1 LKLYSI
7 SLGNIKRRKAKM
19 IFLILGL
26 IIGISTVVTL
36 ICITE
41 SMTKDIEERLN
52 QFGAN
57 IIMVPKNDNLSLSYG
72 GIDVGGVNYEVKE
85 FEQNNIPNIRK
96 IKDSKNLGIIAPKV
110 LGPVV
115 VNERKALLMGVI
127 FKEELALKNWWLKK
141 EGIFPQKKEEIMVG
155 SQAAALLKISAGD
168 MVEFSGQKFKVA
180 AVLNPTGASEDNA
193 IIADL
198 QKSQEIL
205 NKEGKISMVEIAAFC
220 QGCPISEMTLQ
231 IAEKFPNAKV
241 TAMKQAVMSKMQ
253 SIELFKSFSL
263 GVSILVIFIGSLL
276 VLVTMMGS
284 VNERTREIGIFRAI
298 GFRRGHVMQIILL
311 EALLLGIIG
320 GIIGFFLGN
329 LTAFSIIPMVMQDGN
344 FTGCRDKAPVNAP
357 FSYPKSSDPIKVG
370 VNAEQ
375 LSVIKDFCQ
384 RLDRKCI
391 FNAASSLPVP
401 RSPIIKTGRS
411 MDATFDICS

>member
-1 LKLYSI
+1 M
-7 SLGNIKRRKAKM
+7 RRKAKM
-19 IFLILGL
+19 LFLVIGL

-36 ICITE
+36 ISITE

-57 IIMVPKNDNLSLSYG
+57 IIMVPKSENLSLSYG

-85 FEQNNIPNIRK
+85 FDQESLVNIRK
-96 IKDSKNLGIIAPKV
+96 IKNSKNLGVIAPKV
-110 LGPVV
+110 LGQVIV
-115 VNERKALLMGVI
+115 KGKKVLLMGVI
-127 FKEELALKNWWLKK
+127 FEEELALKTWWFKK
-141 EGIFPQKKEEIMVG
+141 AGAFPKQKDEVVLG
-155 SQAAALLKISAGD
+155 SQVAALLGISVGD
-168 MVEFSGQKFKVA
+168 TIDLSGRQFKVA
-180 AVLNPTGASEDNA
+180 TVLNSTGASEDNA
-193 IIADL
+193 IIAEL
-198 QKSQEIL
+198 GESQKVL

-231 IAEKFPNAKV
+231 IAEKFPDAKV

-320 GIIGFFLGN
+320 GFIGFILGN
-329 LTAFSIIPMVMQDGN
+329 LTAYGIIPSVMKDGV
-344 FTGCRDKAPVNAP
+344 FA
-357 FSYPKSSDPIKVG
+357 G
-370 VNAEQ
+370 VN
-375 LSVIKDFCQ
+375 
-384 RLDRKCI
+384 
-391 FNAASSLPVP
+391 SSLGIISVLMAVGLSLLASLYPAYKASNMDP
-401 RSPIIKTGRS
+401 SEALRSL
-411 MDATFDICS
+411 

>member
-1 LKLYSI
+1 MKLHNI
-7 SLGNIKRRKAKM
+7 SLGNIMRRKAKM
-19 IFLILGL
+19 LFLVLGL

-36 ICITE
+36 ISITE

-57 IIMVPKNDNLSLSYG
+57 IIMVPKSENLSLSYG
-72 GIDVGGVNYEVKE
+72 GVDVGGVNYEVKE
-85 FEQNNIPNIRK
+85 FDQKNLVNIRK
-96 IKDSKNLGIIAPKV
+96 IKNSKNLGIIAPKV
-110 LGPVV
+110 LGPVIV
-115 VNERKALLMGVI
+115 KGKKVLLMGVI
-127 FKEELALKNWWLKK
+127 FEEELALKTWWFKK
-141 EGIFPQKKEEIMVG
+141 AGAFPQKKDEVILG
-155 SQAAALLKISAGD
+155 SQVAALLGIFVGETID
-168 MVEFSGQKFKVA
+168 LSGRQFKVA
-180 AVLNPTGASEDNA
+180 TVLSPTGASEDNA
-193 IIADL
+193 IIAEL
-198 QKSQEIL
+198 GESQKVL

-231 IAEKFPNAKV
+231 IAEKFPNGKV

-320 GIIGFFLGN
+320 GIIGFVLGN
-329 LTAFSIIPMVMQDGN
+329 LTAYGIIPIVMKDGVFAGIN
-344 FTGCRDKAPVNAP
+344 
-357 FSYPKSSDPIKVG
+357 
-370 VNAEQ
+370 
-375 LSVIKDFCQ
+375 
-384 RLDRKCI
+384 
-391 FNAASSLPVP
+391 SSLGIISLLMAVGLSLLASLYPAYKASNMDP
-401 RSPIIKTGRS
+401 SEALRSL
-411 MDATFDICS
+411 